1 MRVFFYICK
10 SNQISFAMKPF
21 LIGCLLIT
29 LSFQT
34 VYAQPFKS
42 GTLVDVNN
50 VSYTGQFY
58 IDHENAL
65 LRYRDGQTS
74 KVFGYS
80 QIQYLTIAGNE
91 IVVKNYESQNLLLT
105 TLVKGKATLY
115 EKNNKL
121 FFIENQNNLRE
132 INTSE
137 NTFLIPGTLNLL
149 FNDCNSIRE
158 PIARVSN
165 FNRSALIR
173 LTEQYNQCDYSE
185 SFELTDKEIRE
196 SKRFKSDVF
205 SFYAG
210 AGLTLSKTSYKEA
223 DKNSVLPQLS
233 LGVLVSPGFLGSL
246 QHKLHFGTDVSYGLA
261 QSQTLN
267 YANESLEFKLHSFV
281 YALETQF
288 HFNSSGNI
296 QPYVGIGANFHSD
309 RYKGELNGERF
320 NSMDGGFNYNLKA
333 GLIYKTGKNQ
343 WGWSLRYIPEFTSDA
358 SFFNSQGTFTPLDI
372 NNSYIASRIEFY
384 F

>member
-1 MRVFFYICK
+1 MK
-10 SNQISFAMKPF
+10 SF

-29 LSFQT
+29 LSFQSF
-34 VYAQPFKS
+34 YAQPYKS
-42 GTLVDVNN
+42 GTLVDINN
-50 VSYTGQFY
+50 VTYTGQFS
-58 IDHENAL
+58 IDHDNSL
-65 LRYRDGQTS
+65 LRFREGQNS
-74 KVFGYS
+74 RVFGYS
-80 QIQYLTIAGNE
+80 QIQNLTIAGNE
-91 IVVKNYESQNLLLT
+91 IVVKNYENQTILLT
-105 TLVKGKATLY
+105 ILTSGKATLY
-115 EKNNKL
+115 EKSSSL
-121 FFIENQNNLRE
+121 FFIENQNIFRE

-149 FNDCNSIRE
+149 FKDCNSIRE

-173 LTEQYNQCDYSE
+173 LTEQYNQCDYTE
-185 SFELTDKEIRE
+185 SFELTQKEIRE
-196 SKRFKSDVF
+196 SERFRRDVF

-210 AGLTLSKTSYKEA
+210 AGLTLSQTSYKDA

-233 LGVLVSPGFLGSL
+233 LGVLVSPGFLGNL
-246 QHKLHFGTDVSYGLA
+246 QHKLYFGTDVSYGLA

-267 YANESLEFKLHSFV
+267 TTNESLEFKLQSFV

-309 RYKGELNGERF
+309 RYKGQLNGEKF
-320 NSMDGGFNYNLKA
+320 NTMDGGFNYNLKA
-333 GLIYKTGKNQ
+333 GLIFKTGKNQ
-343 WGWSLRYIPEFTSDA
+343 WGWSLRYIPEFTSDI
-358 SFFNSQGTFTPLDI
+358 SFFDSEGTLTTLDI
-372 NNSYIASRIEFY
+372 NNSYLATRIEFY